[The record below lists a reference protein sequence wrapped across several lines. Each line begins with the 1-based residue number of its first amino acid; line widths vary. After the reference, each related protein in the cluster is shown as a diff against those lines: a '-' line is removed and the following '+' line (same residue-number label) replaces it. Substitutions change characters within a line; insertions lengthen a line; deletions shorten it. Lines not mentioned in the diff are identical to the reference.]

1 MKKIIPVLSILIL
14 IALVGFGIYRYQENK
29 KQEPMRPDFDRIA
42 TESYTAVFLSTYPID
57 YFTEEDFRYY
67 RGIYPLNASYCIPDL
82 AALKTYLRKVDET
95 NNEVE
100 TVYLGIRP
108 DLIPADK
115 LMKLISER
123 PDRRYEVVIAYPSL
137 DYWKNLS
144 DKEFTRIFSDYRNFI
159 TTAMSLSQS
168 NEWIQQHVS
177 FYFYGSTEWL
187 VANPA
192 NYESDFGVNPG
203 ISHVLSMY
211 TDSDHGYQL
220 TGENCEARLNGFEN
234 LVTEYRSAQNNP
246 ALQYPDLS
254 DWDVVFF
261 GDSIMA
267 FPETSSIP
275 GAFSGKTGAHVY
287 NCAVG
292 GAPATA
298 YLPQVVDRFLAQDL
312 TDLSED
318 SVIYKGMSDY
328 FEHAGAERKT
338 CFVLDFGMND
348 FFTGAPVQNASNPY
362 DINTYSGAL
371 RTATDKLTEAYPNA
385 VILFVAT
392 NFTSYFNN
400 GQEPQ
405 SEEGGTLPQYIAAMK
420 QISEENSFLFYNSYT
435 ELPINSEN
443 YPDYLLDG
451 CHPNESTR
459 YLMACDIARLMR

>member
-1 MKKIIPVLSILIL
+1 MKKIISILSILFL
-14 IALVGFGIYRYQENK
+14 VALAGFGAYRYREFQKYEL
-29 KQEPMRPDFDRIA
+29 MRPDLDRIA

-57 YFTEEDFRYY
+57 YFTEEDFQYY

-95 NNEVE
+95 DNEVD

-144 DKEFTRIFSDYRNFI
+144 DREFTKIFSAYRNFI
-159 TTAMSLSQS
+159 TTSMSLSQG
-168 NEWIQQHVS
+168 NEWIQQNVS
-177 FYFYGSTEWL
+177 FYFYSSTEWL

-203 ISHVLSMY
+203 ISHMLSMY
-211 TDSDHGYQL
+211 TDEGHGYQL
-220 TGENCEARLNGFEN
+220 TTENCEVRLSGFET
-234 LVTEYRSAQNNP
+234 LVTECRDKQNDP

-261 GDSIMA
+261 GDSVMA
-267 FPETSSIP
+267 FSETSSIP
-275 GAFSGKTGAHVY
+275 GVFGGKTGAHVY

-292 GAPATA
+292 GSSATTEFITFA
-298 YLPQVVDRFLAQDL
+298 ERFLTYDL
-312 TDLSED
+312 TGLSED
-318 SVIYKGMSDY
+318 SVIYKGLSDY
-328 FEHAGAERKT
+328 ASYAQPDRRK
-338 CFVLDFGMND
+338 CFVIDFGMND
-348 FFTGAPVQNASNPY
+348 FFCGFPVQNDTFPY
-362 DINTYSGAL
+362 DTNTYSGAI
-371 RTATDKLTEAYPNA
+371 RTAIDKLRAAYPDA
-385 VILFVAT
+385 VIILVAT

-405 SEEGGTLPQYIAAMK
+405 SEEGGTLTQYIEAMR
-420 QISEENSFLFYNSYT
+420 QISEENNYLFYNSYT

-443 YPDYLLDG
+443 HPAYLLDG

-459 YLMACDIARLMR
+459 YLMACGIAKLMR